1 MNAPGDTGEVADDFY
16 HRYVEDIALMKS
28 LKLNYFRLSI
38 AWPRIL
44 PLGTLAGGINQKG
57 IDFYNNV
64 IDELLAN
71 DIEPLITL
79 YHWDLP

>member
-44 PLGTLAGGINQKG
+44 PLGTLDGGINQKG